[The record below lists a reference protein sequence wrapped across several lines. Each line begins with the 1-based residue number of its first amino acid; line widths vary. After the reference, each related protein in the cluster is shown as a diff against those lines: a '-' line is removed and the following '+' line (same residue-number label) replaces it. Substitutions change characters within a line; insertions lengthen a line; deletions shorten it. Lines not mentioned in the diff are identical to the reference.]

1 MWSPFFID
9 LPRRD
14 DLVPGDLLCCGVA
27 RQLLRAP
34 KKNRLEMSLFVPL
47 GLLLALWLL
56 GQVGYTR
63 CLETKLATGKNLE
76 CHGILRGPLFN
87 SH

>member
-1 MWSPFFID
+1 VQLSS
-9 LPRRD
+9 RD

-27 RQLLRAP
+27 RRRLLQAP

-47 GLLLALWLL
+47 GLLFALWLL

-63 CLETKLATGKNLE
+63 CLETRLATGKNLE
-76 CHGILRGPLFN
+76 CHGILRGPFFT
-87 SH
+87 SR